1 MMKTAPVF
9 TEKFPVNVE
18 PIETLSELELAFVG
32 GGVGEAT
39 FG

>member
-1 MMKTAPVF
+1 MITTAQ
-9 TEKFPVNVE
+9 ESKSPVNVE
-18 PIETLSELELAFVG
+18 PIQALSELELAFVG